1 MALITGATSSN
12 ITSSG
17 IKSSDLYKVNSTTN
31 ANTTSTTKSDNGF
44 CILSSLQNTSSD
56 SYVTNYM
63 AIAFDSV
70 PSISLKRT
78 ANVTSYAVESG
89 SDISDHIQ
97 LKNNTFSM
105 SGIISE
111 TPIQAVDDLLYSEN
125 LSGTRISQAIT
136 YLDKI
141 MDNNYVITLVTEYKI
156 YTSVVLTG
164 YTYDAR
170 SEYAAQFDMTFE
182 QVRIVNSATANVI
195 ATKTSST
202 VVKGK
207 TTKVSANS
215 STPSGNLQQVASSVT
230 GTKSSGTSY

>member
-12 ITSSG
+12 LSSSG

-31 ANTTSTTKSDNGF
+31 SNTTSTTKSDNGF
-44 CILSSLQNTSSD
+44 CILTSLQNSSSD

-63 AIAFDSV
+63 AIAFDAV
-70 PSISLKRT
+70 PSVSIKRT

-89 SDISDHIQ
+89 AEISDHYQ
-97 LKNNTFSM
+97 VKNNTFSM

-111 TPIQAVDDLLYSEN
+111 TPIQAVNDLLYSEN
-125 LSGTRISQAIT
+125 LSGTRISQALT

-141 MDNNYVITLVTEYKI
+141 IDGKYVITLVTEYKI
-156 YTSVVLTG
+156 YTSVVITG
-164 YTYDAR
+164 YTYDAK
-170 SEYAAQFDMTFE
+170 SELAAQFDITFE

-207 TTKVSANS
+207 TTKVAAS
-215 STPSGNLQQVASSVT
+215 SSPQGNLQQTAASVT
-230 GTKSSGTSY
+230 STKSSSTGY